1 MREIAANVKLYEDVS
16 YEKLEQT
23 WGSQWP
29 TNGSKPRLAP
39 LPPIEFP
46 PDSDYPFRLIAS
58 RINYHQQTGTMSVR
72 VGVLAREYPETFAEL
87 SEGDAQKLGL
97 RPGSLIRISSKS
109 GSLTRRMVLN
119 DEIPNGCVNVPHFF
133 GGDSPNALASYE
145 CDPDSGVPTYKTC
158 AVKIEAVK

>member
-39 LPPIEFP
+39 LPAIEFS

-58 RINYHQQTGTMSVR
+58 RINYHQQTGTMSGR

-87 SEGDAQKLGL
+87 SESDA
-97 RPGSLIRISSKS
+97 
-109 GSLTRRMVLN
+109 
-119 DEIPNGCVNVPHFF
+119 
-133 GGDSPNALASYE
+133 
-145 CDPDSGVPTYKTC
+145 
-158 AVKIEAVK
+158 